1 MSEGLSIEDQKDLI
15 QAWNDKANSFV
26 NPDYSKIPLFV
37 DNMSTHKGK
46 KEFVLLPQQ
55 LKGIS
60 MLCNKGTG
68 LLAYDV
74 GVGKTACGIV
84 ATVNQIQT
92 GRAKKPLICV
102 PKAVYTNWIK
112 SIHQLFPDI
121 KINELG
127 NLSKNYWKDGMKI
140 DEGSI
145 SVCTYE
151 GLENIGFNETE
162 ESEIQEDVEFGAME
176 SNGDGKSKASEGEKN
191 AELVGEMG
199 KTRDEGV
206 QFSDLGFD
214 HITVD
219 EVHNFR
225 NLFKMPRHMNKK
237 GENEQGE
244 SNEFDGLGSGGEP
257 SNRAKKLYDSETQ

>member
-1 MSEGLSIEDQKDLI
+1 MSLDDQKDLVE
-15 QAWNDKANSFV
+15 AWNDKANSFV
-26 NPDYSKIPLFV
+26 NPDYSQIPLFV

-46 KEFVLLPQQ
+46 KEFNLLPQQ

-92 GRAKKPLICV
+92 GRANCV

-112 SIHQLFPDI
+112 SIHQLFPTM
-121 KINELG
+121 KVNELG
-127 NLSKNYWKDGMKI
+127 NLSKNYWQDGMKI
-140 DEGSI
+140 EDGSI

-151 GLENIGFNETE
+151 GLENIGFNEAE
-162 ESEIQEDVEFGAME
+162 EAEIQEDVEFGAME
-176 SNGDGKSKASEGEKN
+176 SSGEKSKRQQASASEKN

-206 QFSDLGFD
+206 AFSELGFD
-214 HITVD
+214 QTASFANI
-219 EVHNFR
+219 
-225 NLFKMPRHMNKK
+225 
-237 GENEQGE
+237 
-244 SNEFDGLGSGGEP
+244 
-257 SNRAKKLYDSETQ
+257 